1 MRIAYLTG
9 EYPRVT
15 DTFIQREVAALRHHG
30 AANATTVHTFSVRSP
45 KSTASLNQAQKEE
58 RDRTSYLLPAKPKE
72 LLSAHWHLLIA
83 QPKRYFQA
91 LALAWKTR
99 QLGVRGTLY
108 QLIYFLEAGI
118 LAQRLHRQEITH
130 LHNHFG
136 DSSCTVAML
145 ASALGDFSYS
155 FTLHGPGIFFEPHRW
170 RLDEKISRAKF
181 VSCISYFCRS
191 QTMIFAPLSA
201 WPNLHIIHCGLD
213 PQQFAAETSAAA
225 TVSADVS
232 TDVSV
237 KNAADSVLAD
247 AVSAGLSA
255 VTSVID
261 LAETGSS
268 DASAAGQRLLYV
280 GRLAAAKGLPIL
292 LQSLATLKVSY
303 PNIRLTVVGDGPDRA
318 ELTSQVQTLQ
328 LTQQVNFVGYQ
339 SPESVRRYLQA
350 ADVFVMS
357 SFAEGVP
364 VVLMEAMMS
373 GLPVVATQIAGV
385 SELVEEGIN
394 GFLVP
399 PSDREALCDRIQR
412 LLADSDLR
420 QRLGSQGKLKVAR
433 EFNIYHE
440 TQKLYQLMVPVASQT
455 KPLAKDLACAVEE
468 CAPHELTPCAIINND
483 VSGVKDVSK
492 VNDLSKAGRDAADLP
507 PDLPPDLSSDLPPS
521 LKPTVGTHQ

>member
-15 DTFIQREVAALRHHG
+15 DTFIQREVAALRQHG
-30 AANATTVHTFSVRSP
+30 AADGTTVHTFSVRSP
-45 KSTASLNQAQKEE
+45 QSTASLSNDQKAE
-58 RDRTSYLLPAKPKE
+58 RDRTSYLLPAKPWE
-72 LLSAHWHLLIA
+72 LLLAHAQLLLA
-83 QPKRYFQA
+83 QPKSYFQA

-118 LAQRLHRQEITH
+118 LAHRLHQQEISH

-145 ASALGDFSYS
+145 ASALGRFSYS

-191 QTMIFAPLSA
+191 QTMIFAPLAA
-201 WPNLHIIHCGLD
+201 WPNLHIIHCGVD
-213 PQQFAAETSAAA
+213 PQQFVAESEDSKNESSGLPAGGLAIE
-225 TVSADVS
+225 SS
-232 TDVSV
+232 GKSV
-237 KNAADSVLAD
+237 DSVD
-247 AVSAGLSA
+247 QSANGH
-255 VTSVID
+255 
-261 LAETGSS
+261 
-268 DASAAGQRLLYV
+268 LLFV

-292 LQSLATLKVSY
+292 LQSLAALKLTF
-303 PNIRLTVVGDGPDRA
+303 PNIQLTVVGDGPDRA
-318 ELTSQVQTLQ
+318 ELESQAQDLG
-328 LTQQVNFVGYQ
+328 LTQQVSFVGYQ
-339 SPESVRRYLQA
+339 SQASVRRYLQA

-373 GLPVVATQIAGV
+373 GVPVVATQIAGV
-385 SELVEEGIN
+385 SELVEEGVN

-399 PSDREALCDRIQR
+399 PSDAQALSDRIQK

-420 QRLGSQGKLKVAR
+420 QRLGAQGRLKVSR
-433 EFNIYHE
+433 EFNIFHE
-440 TQKLYQLMVPVASQT
+440 TKKLYQLMVPAASRAESLNESLRDDLLSDFDSGELIAPAHCQDAPIAAGQLVAS
-455 KPLAKDLACAVEE
+455 D
-468 CAPHELTPCAIINND
+468 
-483 VSGVKDVSK
+483 
-492 VNDLSKAGRDAADLP
+492 
-507 PDLPPDLSSDLPPS
+507 
-521 LKPTVGTHQ
+521 